1 MATLE
6 EAVRPEELD
15 PEFLRLGNDELQAR
29 TRLLD
34 NEIKQM
40 RNELQ
45 RLMHEQQSMRERIKD
60 NQDKIKVNRQLP
72 YLVGNVVEVRRNGR
86 WCWPPG
92 TASLLEPRSSKTPR
106 RAAARSWTSIRTRS
120 LKRTAATSTWTRSG
134 KERVRSSRHP
144 HARFAALPAL
154 HAK

>member
-72 YLVGNVVEVRRNGR
+72 YLVGNVVEVRPAGR
-86 WCWPPG
+86 WCGPP
-92 TASLLEPRSSKTPR
+92 P
-106 RAAARSWTSIRTRS
+106 RAA
-120 LKRTAATSTWTRSG
+120 
-134 KERVRSSRHP
+134 V
-144 HARFAALPAL
+144 
-154 HAK
+154 